1 MKLGL
6 AAAALFAALAA
17 IDGTAYAEE
26 KKPAPPVVKTSTVAA
41 ANGLT
46 AEELELA
53 RYLDVL
59 KELDMLEDFDL
70 AQLLSVLEDEDER

>member
-6 AAAALFAALAA
+6 AAAALFAALAV
-17 IDGTAYAEE
+17 DGTARAEE

-59 KELDMLEDFDL
+59 KELDLLEDFDL
-70 AQLLSVLEDEDER
+70 AQLLSVLEDEDDR